1 MQPQARTHIS
11 DVEVPERRYTDA
23 TSFYAST
30 LTANDSTVYK
40 GMSIETTRNV
50 GRVQLAND
58 MLPMPR
64 PDKNVTYSTTF
75 AGPALSCERMKAAA
89 VTPVDKALQSLMESS
104 FEYHGSPLSGSQM
117 VYFGWVPQTKP
128 GLDEVSTSFFE
139 KYIDA
144 GDGASSSNLDYV
156 SSDVARI
163 YVYLNTSGLL
173 QDVNNDGQFYRTSE
187 ATLSPPA
194 MVTCKLYNASYDAH
208 FDVRNNGEQNISA
221 TTTFLNWQSTLDQ
234 GSDNADSFGKFSAQ
248 ALMEAFGWTF
258 TQFIYVAPSN
268 ESATIYGTHALEM
281 NPALVPVQAHMD
293 SAKSPEYMMRQME
306 DFFKNMTLSLR
317 YADLPDSSN
326 DSSTRTVNSNSE
338 FFRSDYVYEPDALII
353 SYVISDFASLLC
365 VMVGIYAIYKNGAS
379 FTSHFSTI
387 VRVTNHLDLEES
399 IDEKDRSGS
408 DPLPKHFADT
418 VINLGDQRQQVKQ
431 DVLAKTTS
439 ASISDYSPYKTM
451 SMSDYSPP
459 YDHVDWQNST
469 SKAMGLR

>member
-1 MQPQARTHIS
+1 MQPQSRTHIS
-11 DVEVPERRYTDA
+11 GVEVPERRYSDI

-30 LTANDSTVYK
+30 LTANDSTTYK

-50 GRVQLAND
+50 GRVQLANE

-75 AGPALSCERMKAAA
+75 SGPALACERLKASDVA
-89 VTPVDKALQSLMESS
+89 PVEIALQSLIKSS
-104 FEYHGSPLSGSQM
+104 FEYHGRPLAGSQM
-117 VYFGWVPQTKP
+117 VYFGWVPQTEP
-128 GLDEVSTSFFE
+128 SLTEASTSFFE
-139 KYIDA
+139 KYINA

-173 QDVNNDGQFYRTSE
+173 QDVNNDGQFHRVPE
-187 ATLSPPA
+187 ATSSPPA
-194 MVTCKLYNASYDAH
+194 MITCKLYNASYDAQ
-208 FDVRNNGEQNISA
+208 FEVRNNGEQNITA
-221 TTTFLNWQSTLDQ
+221 NTTFLNWQSTLSQ
-234 GSDNADSFGKFSAQ
+234 GSGDEASFGAFSYQ

-258 TQFIYVAPSN
+258 TQFIYVAPAN

-293 SAKSPEYMMRQME
+293 SAKSPEYMMHEME
-306 DFFKNMTLSLR
+306 DFFKNMTLGLR
-317 YADLPDSSN
+317 YADLPDSAD
-326 DSSTRTVNSNSE
+326 DSSTRAVNATSE

-353 SYVISDFASLLC
+353 SYVISDLISLLC
-365 VMVGIYAIYKNGAS
+365 VMVGIYAIYKNKAS
-379 FTSHFSTI
+379 FTSYFSTI

-408 DPLPKHFADT
+408 DPLPQHFGDT
-418 VINLGDQRQQVKQ
+418 VVNLGEQREQVKQ
-431 DVLAKTTS
+431 EVQNKTTS
-439 ASISDYSPYKTM
+439 VSISDYQPYKTV

-459 YDHVDWQNST
+459 TDHVEWRTST
-469 SKAMGLR
+469 STAMGLR